1 MCDINHNFVA
11 AANKRKPNKKQKAA
25 CEETDSAISDNGW
38 VECKNNDKYKIS
50 RMGNPMLCLGATF
63 CVVPKYSNRF
73 LHGAVMDIG
82 KIHSVVRQKGSSV
95 PWFKFYDFEKYPS
108 DAPERGTAAY
118 MFVECASILSTDSKK
133 TGIRWTR
140 RSSVTTKQNP
150 KKKTYFDMELCPSK
164 GFDDKL
170 DALRKRK
177 QRKKDSLNSSSD
189 SESASSDETD
199 ESDGEAE
206 VEVRELDDD
215 SEEDYGEENDDDN
228 NDTTKQQE

>member
-1 MCDINHNFVA
+1 
-11 AANKRKPNKKQKAA
+11 
-25 CEETDSAISDNGW
+25 
-38 VECKNNDKYKIS
+38 
-50 RMGNPMLCLGATF
+50 
-63 CVVPKYSNRF
+63 
-73 LHGAVMDIG
+73 
-82 KIHSVVRQKGSSV
+82 
-95 PWFKFYDFEKYPS
+95 
-108 DAPERGTAAY
+108 